1 MISTAKQQWAVA
13 MLSTANQQWAVAM
26 LTAAADRNPLIHE
39 DGNPQAA
46 CFLAG
51 LAATW
56 LREVAL
62 SHNCCVHHLLRE
74 LGLGV
79 AQGEER

>member
-1 MISTAKQQWAVA
+1 MI
-13 MLSTANQQWAVAM
+13 STANQQWAVAM

-39 DGNPQAA
+39 IAEDGNPQAA

-56 LREVAL
+56 LREVAH